1 MVMCRVELFCSFKA
15 QVDAGRWEV
24 PTSTSVLKIENVKTL
39 LPCVAEGNYICR
51 YDRIYNY

>member
-1 MVMCRVELFCSFKA
+1 MCKVELFWSFKA
-15 QVDAGRWEV
+15 QVDVERWEV
-24 PTSTSVLKIENVKTL
+24 PASTSTLKTENVKTL